1 MLNKFREYLI
11 SKGFKEYSANNSPST
26 CIDYC
31 WRISKII
38 EKEGITIEQLSADI
52 NKYLEQYD
60 RLGDKWTIGRRSHE
74 SYINALRQ
82 FRKFLLLQRFGGA
95 NA

>member
-31 WRISKII
+31 
-38 EKEGITIEQLSADI
+38 
-52 NKYLEQYD
+52 
-60 RLGDKWTIGRRSHE
+60 
-74 SYINALRQ
+74 
-82 FRKFLLLQRFGGA
+82 
-95 NA
+95 

>member
-1 MLNKFREYLI
+1 MLENFKQYLI
-11 SKGFKEYSANNSPST
+11 NKGYKEYSANLSPST
-26 CIDYC
+26 AIDYP
-31 WRISKII
+31 WRIAKII
-38 EKEGITIEQLSADI
+38 EKENITIEQLSTDI

-74 SYINALRQ
+74 SYLNALRQ
-82 FRKFLLLQRFGGA
+82 FRKFLLLQRFGGV